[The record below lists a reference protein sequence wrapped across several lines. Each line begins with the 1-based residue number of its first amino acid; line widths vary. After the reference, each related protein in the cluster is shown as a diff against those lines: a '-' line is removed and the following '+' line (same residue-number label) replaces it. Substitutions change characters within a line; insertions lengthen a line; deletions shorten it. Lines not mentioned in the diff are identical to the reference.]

1 MARCVTKIDVGKS
14 SHARK
19 LGTASHQKQRMC
31 AGKREHLDQTS
42 QPLFGIRSLEPCTKV
57 HAPVPNRENS
67 PNIIVYTISVQKLCS
82 HQLTSIYHYCPPRMS
97 AHPISRRHM
106 KRVTWL
112 TWQVLPD
119 RCCCKR
125 LSNLIFKPNCEP
137 QIIWF
142 WC

>member
-19 LGTASHQKQRMC
+19 LGTASHQNQRTC

-57 HAPVPNRENS
+57 HAPVPNRENG
-67 PNIIVYTISVQKLCS
+67 PNIIVHTISVHKLCS
-82 HQLTSIYHYCPPRMS
+82 HQLTSMYHCLQCMA
-97 AHPISRRHM
+97 AHAIKIRYL

-112 TWQVLPD
+112 TWQALSN
-119 RCCCKR
+119 RCCCKQIY
-125 LSNLIFKPNCEP
+125 NLELKPNCKP